1 MKNIYKFLIILII
14 LIILILVYVTYSLI
28 FSYYHSQFLNSIEKT
43 IVVIRH
49 GEKNYPAHGGLS
61 CKGLNRALALPNLLM
76 KMYGNVDGI
85 YAPKP
90 IYINSINDDDYKSW
104 YLRPII
110 TIDPLAI
117 RLGKTLDISYNFNS
131 ENELLAKKLYNNP
144 PGVYVVSWEH
154 NHIPILVKY
163 IMKNYNQDIKIP
175 DWKDL
180 DFDRIYVIR
189 VFKNGKVSLEAE
201 KENLNWKLSNI
212 CPN

>member
-1 MKNIYKFLIILII
+1 MKNIYKILVIF
-14 LIILILVYVTYSLI
+14 IILILAYISYNLI
-28 FSYYHSQFLNSIEKT
+28 FYYYHRHFLNSIEKT

-76 KMYGNVDGI
+76 KRYGNIHGI

-110 TIDPLAI
+110 TIDPLSI
-117 RLGKTLDISYNFNS
+117 KLNKPLDISYNFNS
-131 ENELLAKKLYNNP
+131 YFENDLLANKLYNNP
-144 PGVYVVSWEH
+144 PGVYIVSWEH
-154 NHIPILVKY
+154 KHIPTLVDS
-163 IMKNYNQDIKIP
+163 IMKNYKQYEHIP
-175 DWKDL
+175 NWNDL

-189 VFKNGKVSLEAE
+189 LFKNGKISLEAE
-201 KENLNWKLSNI
+201 KENLNWKLSDV